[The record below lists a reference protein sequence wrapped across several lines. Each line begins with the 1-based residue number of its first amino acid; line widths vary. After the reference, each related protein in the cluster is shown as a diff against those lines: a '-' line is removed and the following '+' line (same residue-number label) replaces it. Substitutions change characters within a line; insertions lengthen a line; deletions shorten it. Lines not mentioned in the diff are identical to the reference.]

1 VQKHDAWSNVMHVS
15 AMQYGVFALGAG
27 NPLGPAI
34 GTHTFCVVAHSPAG
48 PQPAAQRLPTPL
60 QLAAGCHAAG
70 AEEISGPPSFA
81 EPASCIDAS
90 ACPGPLPGGVGLSKP
105 K

>member
-1 VQKHDAWSNVMHVS
+1 VQKHDACSNVMHVS

-60 QLAAGCHAAG
+60 QLAGCHAAG

-81 EPASCIDAS
+81 GPASCVDAS
-90 ACPGPLPGGVGLSKP
+90 ALLGPLLGGV
-105 K
+105 